1 MEKNNL
7 YNKWHWENWKATHR
21 RMMMDPYLTPYKYI
35 CVCIHIYKNSKWMKD
50 LHLRPKTIKLLQENK
65 GQNIPDIQFENDFLD
80 VTPKEQVTK
89 EKTDILDFMKTKK
102 LFVSKNVINSIKR

>member
-1 MEKNNL
+1 M
-7 YNKWHWENWKATHR
+7 
-21 RMMMDPYLTPYKYI
+21 
-35 CVCIHIYKNSKWMKD
+35 
-50 LHLRPKTIKLLQENK
+50 

-80 VTPKEQVTK
+80 VIPKEQVTK